1 MLVSLCGWLLC
12 WSTWGFFPPSWILL
26 SVDTV
31 RIEGCVCLCF
41 LAQSHTKKYNFLLN
55 WPLNTICVFWDIG
68 WGGRTQQVSALG
80 LCIHCSNC
88 KRKLLMY
95 NGRKKTSTLN
105 KVYASFLF
113 WSLALWTMVVLVSVG
128 FLPSNAEVQVLKRWL
143 LGFC

>member
-41 LAQSHTKKYNFLLN
+41 LGQSHAKKYNFLLN

-68 WGGRTQQVSALG
+68 WGWEDTAGECSG
-80 LCIHCSNC
+80 SMCINCSNC

-95 NGRKKTSTLN
+95 SWKKKSTLN
-105 KVYASFLF
+105 KVYASFLC
-113 WSLALWTMVVLVSVG
+113 WSLALWTMVLVSVG
-128 FLPSNAEVQVLKRWL
+128 FLPSNAEVQALKRWL